1 MLAKTLRIE
10 ERAADR
16 PATPVPLRELC
27 ADCPSRP
34 FLIDA
39 TSGALKNEFPLPAGS
54 KTDQLR
60 YVQSCSR
67 ACDRARSSKSGLPF
81 GPFLKRALDVVLS
94 TILLA
99 LLWPVMLMITIAIKL
114 GSGGPVIYRSRRLG
128 KRSRPFDCYKFRTM
142 VAGADHLQE
151 KLRDQNQR
159 CGPFFKVAGDPR
171 LIRLGPFLR
180 KYSLDELPQLWNVL
194 RGDMSLVGP
203 RPHPVE
209 DGARYT
215 SEHRQRLE
223 VRPGVTG
230 LWQVLARANPCFEI
244 CMLLDLAYIE
254 KWSLLLDC
262 RILLKTIP
270 AVLAGEGQ

>member
-10 ERAADR
+10 ERAAYR

-34 FLIDA
+34 FLVDA

-60 YVQSCSR
+60 YVQCCSR
-67 ACDRARSSKSGLPF
+67 ACDR

-142 VAGADHLQE
+142 VAGADRLQE
-151 KLRDQNQR
+151 KLRHQNQR

-209 DGARYT
+209 DCARYT
-215 SEHRQRLE
+215 SEDRQRLE

-254 KWSLLLDC
+254 KWSFLLDC